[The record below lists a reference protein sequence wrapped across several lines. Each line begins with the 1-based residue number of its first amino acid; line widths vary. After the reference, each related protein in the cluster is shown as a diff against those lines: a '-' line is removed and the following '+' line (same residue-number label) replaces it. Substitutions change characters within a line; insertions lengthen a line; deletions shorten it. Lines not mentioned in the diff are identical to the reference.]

1 MELEMK
7 TKGVGSRSNLR
18 KVVARQVSLGIFVLL
33 CGRFWLESAIAQTKV
48 EPGFNVFSVEQDV
61 EIGRQSAAEAERQ
74 LPLLR
79 DRATEGYINEIGQRL
94 AAVAPGAKYPY
105 RFKAV
110 NVSDVNAF
118 ALPGGFMY
126 INRGLIETARNE
138 GELAG
143 VMAHEMA
150 HVALRHG
157 TNQASK
163 AYLAQAGLGVLG
175 GVLGGGAAG
184 QIIGAVGGFGLNAVF
199 LKFSRNAE
207 TQADIVG
214 AQMMA
219 GAGYNP
225 LDMASMFE
233 TLEERAGR
241 EPSKVEQFFSS
252 HPSPSN
258 RSKRIHEEARLLPQ
272 RGRAAPVGDFRRLQ
286 ASLAALP
293 PASSM
298 QALASGQGPGSRR
311 PTGDER
317 VGQVSI
323 DRPSSRFRNYEQRN
337 GLFRIQYPENWKP
350 YESDNAIGVTLL
362 PERGAV
368 QTNQGPQI
376 VYGVIVGHYV
386 PFEGSITDPRQRENR
401 NSRDRLEAAT
411 QDFVNQMGQTNAH
424 LRVSQPVRREKMD
437 GQDTL
442 SVVLS
447 GNSPVTGQQE
457 QVTLFT
463 RELADRHIVYCLLIA
478 PARSYEELK
487 PTFQKMIGSLRVEED
502 AEHRAQR

>member
-1 MELEMK
+1 MESKHLD
-7 TKGVGSRSNLR
+7 SRLNLR
-18 KVVARQVSLGIFVLL
+18 KAAARQVSLVMLALL
-33 CGRFWLESAIAQTKV
+33 CGRFWLESALAQTKV
-48 EPGFNVFSVEQDV
+48 EPGFNIFSVEQDV
-61 EIGRQSAAEAERQ
+61 EIGQQSAAEAEKQ

-126 INRGLIETARNE
+126 INRGLIETARSE

-175 GVLGGGAAG
+175 GVLGSGAAG

-219 GAGYNP
+219 KAGYNP

-233 TLEERAGR
+233 TLQERAGR
-241 EPSKVEQFFSS
+241 EPGKVEQFFSS
-252 HPSPSN
+252 HPSPNN

-272 RGRAAPVGDFRRLQ
+272 RSRTNPVGDFRRLQ

-293 PASSM
+293 PAPSM
-298 QALASGQGPGSRR
+298 QALASGQAPSSRR

-317 VGQVSI
+317 VGEVTI
-323 DRPSSRFRNYEQRN
+323 ERPSSRFRTYEQRN
-337 GLFRIQYPENWKP
+337 GLFRIQYPDNWKP
-350 YESDNAIGVTLL
+350 YESDNGIGVTLV

-376 VYGVIVGHYV
+376 VYGVIVSHYV
-386 PFEGSITDPRQRENR
+386 PFEGSIVDPRQRENR
-401 NSRDRLEAAT
+401 SRGRLEAAT
-411 QDFVNQMGQTNAH
+411 QDFVNQMGQTNTH
-424 LRVSQPVRREKMD
+424 LRVSQPARWQKMD

-442 SVVLS
+442 TVVLS

-457 QVTLFT
+457 RVTLFT
-463 RELADRHIVYCLLIA
+463 RELADRHIVYCLFIA
-478 PARSYEELK
+478 PGQSYEGLNS
-487 PTFQKMIGSLRVEED
+487 TFQKMIGSLRVEQD